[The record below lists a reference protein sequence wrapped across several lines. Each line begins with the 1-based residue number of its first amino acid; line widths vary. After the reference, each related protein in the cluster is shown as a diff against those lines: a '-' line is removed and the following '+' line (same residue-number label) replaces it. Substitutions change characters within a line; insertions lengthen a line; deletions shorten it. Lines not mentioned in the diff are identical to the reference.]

1 MGARW
6 ECPNGKHPA
15 VLAPTK
21 PRKDDVRRFCLPC
34 SEAKGRMVP
43 RLAPRLEAARSEALT
58 RRKGEARAARVK
70 EKEKTAAFYTVDGVN
85 ILAELSV
92 IWRLP
97 VVNEWLTRRRVST
110 HPGAWARVVPN
121 LHIRRQREIRRLLGW
136 ASYSRHLIRLMVTP
150 TSSATAV
157 IGTLLHEVAH
167 IALGKI
173 PGAPHGSTFK
183 ATLRTLTDEY
193 DALGRRPK
201 MPPDNAE
208 DGGSV

>member
-6 ECPNGKHPA
+6 ECPNAKHPA

-34 SEAKGRMVP
+34 SEASG
-43 RLAPRLEAARSEALT
+43 RLAPRVARSLEAKRTAAVE
-58 RRKGEARAARVK
+58 RRRARVK
-70 EKEKTAAFYTVDGVN
+70 KGYAVDRAKTEAYYTVDGVN
-85 ILAELSV
+85 MLDELFI

-97 VVNEWLTRRRVST
+97 VVKEWLVRRHCVSVS
-110 HPGAWARVVPN
+110 HRRFAPS
-121 LHIRRQREIRRLLGW
+121 LHIRRQRAIRRLLGW
-136 ASYSRHLIRLMVTP
+136 ACYGRHLIRLMVTP
-150 TSSATAV
+150 TSTATQV
-157 IGTLLHEVAH
+157 IGTLLHEVVH

-173 PGAPHGSTFK
+173 PGAPHGHTFK

-193 DALGRRPK
+193 DALGRRER
-201 MPPDNAE
+201 MPPDTAE